1 MYLLYIIPLLIFN
14 MESSIYI
21 AVPSL
26 MFTDSMKFIVIELF
40 MFLLWFK
47 SLLVG
52 MLTCREPLVLI
63 GQLQKHF
70 RQ

>member
-26 MFTDSMKFIVIELF
+26 MFTDSMKFIVIEIFMLLF
-40 MFLLWFK
+40 
-47 SLLVG
+47 
-52 MLTCREPLVLI
+52 
-63 GQLQKHF
+63 
-70 RQ
+70 